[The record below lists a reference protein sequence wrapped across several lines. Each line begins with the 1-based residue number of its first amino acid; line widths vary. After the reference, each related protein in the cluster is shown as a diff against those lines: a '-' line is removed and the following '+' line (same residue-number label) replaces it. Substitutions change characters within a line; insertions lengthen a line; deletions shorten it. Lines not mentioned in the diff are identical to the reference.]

1 MAAPHR
7 RLSVHCRRQLTLP
20 LMRVRIFQLMCF
32 LKNSSRSLQRICR
45 RLNVSV
51 RPRTEVRHR
60 DRTAIKRSSAHRGC
74 RWPQEPRSAR
84 GPAEGAGPAHTTL
97 TRMGSG
103 SRKCGCRRIV
113 KIAKTDPIHVTGLPT
128 EVSRKIPLSLFL
140 SPYCFLGEW

>member
-1 MAAPHR
+1 MVGTLKSRCAR
-7 RLSVHCRRQLTLP
+7 RTATLRRVKARGTRGSRCVAKNHP
-20 LMRVRIFQLMCF
+20 LCDIARTRF
-32 LKNSSRSLQRICR
+32 
-45 RLNVSV
+45 

-84 GPAEGAGPAHTTL
+84 GSAEGAGPAHTTL

-113 KIAKTDPIHVTGLPT
+113 KIAKPDPIHVTGLPT
-128 EVSRKIPLSLFL
+128 EVSRKISLSLFL